1 MIIIDSYKYKRYLL
15 DRYPA
20 KVAYS
25 LMQLKTGITYVV
37 RVRRSSDNAEQ
48 DFRAT
53 QITDGTLT
61 TFTGVGDGF
70 VTTWYDQGSGIYHA
84 TQPIQA
90 NQPQIVASG
99 VLITENNKPGI
110 KFGATITTG
119 LDSPPFANNNGAVS
133 LYLVSKPLSATQV
146 LYADIV
152 DFSHS
157 FNEGLGGLVVQQ
169 NNLSHN
175 NFYFAVRYTEG
186 GYYTTD
192 AVSALTF
199 NVNNLMSYYSTAG
212 STNVHFRNGT
222 QVASQSTVGFSG
234 TSGNISIRIGNWR
247 GDNFGNSNNRQYNG
261 LISEIIYYQSD
272 NRASGTAIR
281 SNINTRYTIY

>member
-61 TFTGVGDGF
+61 TFTGVGNGF

-119 LDSPPFANNNGAVS
+119 LDSSTPFANNNGAVS

-146 LYADIV
+146 LYANIV
-152 DFSHS
+152 DLSHS
-157 FNEGLGGLVVQQ
+157 FEGGLVVQQ
-169 NNLSHN
+169 DGGLGVKNN
-175 NFYFAVRYTEG
+175 NFYLGLKSTEG
-186 GYYTTD
+186 WLNTT
-192 AVSALTF
+192 VSALTF

-212 STNVHFRNGT
+212 SNSVHFRNGT

-234 TSGNISIRIGNWR
+234 TSGNISIRIGNWL
-247 GDNFGNSNNRQYNG
+247 GSNRQYNG
-261 LISEIIYYQSD
+261 LTSEIIYYQSD

>member
-110 KFGATITTG
+110 KFGALTSTG

-146 LYADIV
+146 IYANIV
-152 DFSHS
+152 DLSH
-157 FNEGLGGLVVQQ
+157 FDGGGLVVQQ
-169 NNLSHN
+169 NGDQNN
-175 NFYFAVRYTEG
+175 NFYFAVRYTG

-212 STNVHFRNGT
+212 SNNVHFRNGT

-234 TSGNISIRIGNWR
+234 TSGDINIRIGNWR
-247 GDNFGNSNNRQYNG
+247 GNNYQVGGNDRQYNG